1 MPERRGGGGGGRALA
16 ARRRIAEAARR
27 LFVRAD
33 GGERPLRGGKRFA
46 EYGLP
51 SRVGSVRVAAC
62 FYTALCGRRDVVD
75 LFREVEEDVQRD
87 RMLALWRRWRW
98 HVIGGAVALV
108 AGTAATVGWQEYRQS
123 AAADRGAR
131 FLAAMRLADDE
142 QWETSARAFAQ
153 FAEAES
159 GVRAALARLR
169 QAAMLVRAGDRTGAL
184 AAWNALI
191 DLRRRPAVRRPR
203 SGARLTAFDRP
214 WRNASGGTTP
224 GAGRR
229 GRRAVAVPGARARRA
244 RRPPGRAADRSAPGF
259 RGAARRGGRAAGGC
273 ASAPGGWSRRW
284 ESKSD
289 PTPRGPCGS
298 RPSGGRARRLRRPV
312 VLRRR

>member
-1 MPERRGGGGGGRALA
+1 M
-16 ARRRIAEAARR
+16 
-27 LFVRAD
+27 
-33 GGERPLRGGKRFA
+33 
-46 EYGLP
+46 
-51 SRVGSVRVAAC
+51 
-62 FYTALCGRRDVVD
+62 VD

-191 DLRRRPAVRRPR
+191 DSDADPLFADLAQVLASQHLIDRGETRAAERRLGPVAE
-203 SGARLTAFDRP
+203 GAGPWRFLARELVALAALQDGRLTEARQSFEALREEADAPQGVRE
-214 WRNASGGTTP
+214 R
-224 GAGRR
+224 AGRL
-229 GRRAVAVPGARARRA
+229 VAALGV
-244 RRPPGRAADRSAPGF
+244 
-259 RGAARRGGRAAGGC
+259 
-273 ASAPGGWSRRW
+273 
-284 ESKSD
+284 EE
-289 PTPRGPCGS
+289 
-298 RPSGGRARRLRRPV
+298 
-312 VLRRR
+312 